1 MDTCHALYTALRR
14 TGTGGMPILLT
25 DDEDRYPPA
34 ILAISI
40 DTPGMLGFH

>member
-1 MDTCHALYTALRR
+1 MGHCHALYTTLRR

-25 DDEDRYPPA
+25 DDEHRYPPGV
-34 ILAISI
+34 LAISI